1 MEPFIVLRSKA
12 TPLDRVNVDTD
23 QIVPKQFL
31 KLINRTG
38 FGKYLFYDWRFDMD
52 GKPRSDF
59 VLNNPKYSRRQILL
73 TRNNFGSGSSR
84 EHAVWAIL
92 DYGFKAIIAPSFAD
106 IFYTNCLK
114 NGILPVRLPEFE
126 VDYLFS
132 EEDLYI
138 EIDLAKQIVIA
149 GSHNMHFEI
158 DNFYKKLLLEGLDS
172 VGLTLQLEDYIA
184 RYERHKQ
191 MFALHSN

>member
-1 MEPFIVLRSKA
+1 VEPFIVLRSKA

-38 FGKYLFYDWRFDMD
+38 FGKYLFYDWRFDTD
-52 GKPRSDF
+52 AKPRSDF

-114 NGILPVRLPEFE
+114 NGILPVRLPDFE

-191 MFALHSN
+191 MFALHSK